1 MKAGDVQRETLIACF
16 LLAGFAVFAGEV
28 TNQLLP
34 GMTVAAGLLLGS
46 VNAFVFPAM
55 FERGAT
61 GMVAALMRLGVFTSI
76 AVVVAF
82 VMAAP
87 MWAIALGIAAAQMI
101 MVVVGVRRG
110 LRA

>member
-1 MKAGDVQRETLIACF
+1 MKAGDVQRETLIACL
-16 LLAGFAVFAGEV
+16 LLAGIAVVAGEV

-34 GMTVAAGLLLGS
+34 AVTIAGGLLLGS

-61 GMVAALMRLGVFTSI
+61 GMVAALTRLAMFTSI
-76 AVVVAF
+76 AVVIAF

-87 MWAIALGIAAAQMI
+87 IWAVALGMGAAQMI
-101 MVVVGVRRG
+101 MVAVGVRRG